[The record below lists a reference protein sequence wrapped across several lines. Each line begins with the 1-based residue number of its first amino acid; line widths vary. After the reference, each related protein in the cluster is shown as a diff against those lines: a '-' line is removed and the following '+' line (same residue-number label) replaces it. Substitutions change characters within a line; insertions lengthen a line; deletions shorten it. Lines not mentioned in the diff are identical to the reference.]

1 MQNHQPYPMEITK
14 QKFRPLALRF
24 ARLLP
29 LSAAVLFFLQP
40 AKAQEETP
48 QDEDECNPINAIVK
62 IEVSTSSRSFSLP
75 WIVLQ
80 ESGSGSGVVVAEN
93 RILTCAHCVSDAIFI
108 RIRKNNEDAI
118 YHAKTEFIDH
128 DRDLALLKVDDPAFM
143 NGIVPMTIGE
153 TPHEQ
158 SEVIAVGFP
167 TGGKLISYTRGIVSR
182 VEDIE
187 YTHGKQEM
195 LAVQVDAAINPGNSG
210 GPVLDMETFQIA
222 GIAFQGRNDG
232 EALGYIIPAE
242 IVNCFLKD
250 TEDGRVD
257 GIPEPLFSI
266 HTLESEAKRRYLGM
280 APGQSGCQVSRVS
293 PTLGTDS
300 IQEGDILLEID
311 GYRVANNG
319 SIRIGGNRIRTSRYP
334 FYLRQIGEEVP
345 VKVLRNGKTVE
356 TTIRTGKYNSF
367 AQRFLYEKEP
377 DWFVWG
383 ALVFTTFSYSYAEEA
398 AFQMHDDVGEEN
410 LENPDDRFVML
421 SMVFSDLSVEGY
433 LGMSDTH
440 VRNVNGTKV
449 RNLKHLV
456 ELLEGS
462 TDAFVKIGIDCGDEQ
477 DYCIVVDAAQI
488 REATPRV
495 MKHFQIPADRSK
507 DLRVQPEKQP
517 SGEGSTAK

>member
-1 MQNHQPYPMEITK
+1 MEITK

-40 AKAQEETP
+40 AGAQNTP
-48 QDEDECNPINAIVK
+48 QNDDEPSPVNAVVK

-80 ESGSGSGVVVAEN
+80 NSGSGSGVVIAEN
-93 RILTCAHCVSDAIFI
+93 RILTCAHCVSDALFI
-108 RIRKNNEDAI
+108 RVRKNNEDSI
-118 YHAKTEFIDH
+118 YHAETEFIDH

-143 NGIVPMTIGE
+143 NGIIPMQIGE
-153 TPHEQ
+153 TPQEQ
-158 SEVIAVGFP
+158 SEVIAIGFP
-167 TGGKLISYTRGIVSR
+167 TGGQLISYTRGIVSR

-195 LAVQVDAAINPGNSG
+195 LAVQVDAAISPGNSG
-210 GPVLDMETFQIA
+210 GPVLDMETFRIA
-222 GIAFQGRNDG
+222 GIAFQGRDDG

-250 TEDGRVD
+250 TKDGRVD
-257 GIPEPLFSI
+257 GIPESLFSI
-266 HTLESEAKRRYLGM
+266 HKLESEAKRRYLGM
-280 APGQSGCQVSRVS
+280 TPGQSGCQIARVS
-293 PTLGTDS
+293 PTLGTNS

-319 SIRIGGNRIRTSRYP
+319 SIRIDGNRIRTFSHP

-345 VKVLRNGKTVE
+345 VKVLRKGKTIE
-356 TTIRTGKYNSF
+356 TSVRTGKYKSF

-383 ALVFTTFSYSYAEEA
+383 ALVFTTFSYSYAEEVS
-398 AFQMHDDVGEEN
+398 FQMHDDVNEEN

-421 SMVFSDLSVEGY
+421 SMVFSDLCVEGY

-440 VRNVNGTKV
+440 VRSVNGTKV

-456 ELLEGS
+456 ELLEGATS
-462 TDAFVKIGIDCGDEQ
+462 EFVTIGIDCGDEQ
-477 DYCIVVDAAQI
+477 DYCLVVDAAQI

-507 DLRVQPEKQP
+507 DLRVQAQKHP
-517 SGEGSTAK
+517 SGERSPAK